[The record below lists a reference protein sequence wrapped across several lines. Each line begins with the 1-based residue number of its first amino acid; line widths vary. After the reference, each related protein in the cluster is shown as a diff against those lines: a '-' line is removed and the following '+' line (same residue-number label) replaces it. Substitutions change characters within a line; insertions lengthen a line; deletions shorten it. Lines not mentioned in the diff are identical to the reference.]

1 MTSVVDR
8 EKETPFLLRV
18 FTHKGGHNHISQ
30 FKINS
35 VPSEELSLYTWKNAT
50 LEELAQLIEQVIPE
64 AQDPDAR
71 IAFRLI
77 YLDTERARYQSRDIG
92 RVVPS
97 KPTEEQK
104 KTLEDCQ
111 FYIGDYLDVAIYIG
125 PPPTHQSRGR
135 GAARGGRDHGRFG
148 GRLGGG
154 NGGRKNFGASAPYN
168 RDSGRYGA
176 RAPQRRGDR
185 F

>member
-1 MTSVVDR
+1 M
-8 EKETPFLLRV
+8 
-18 FTHKGGHNHISQ
+18 
-30 FKINS
+30 
-35 VPSEELSLYTWKNAT
+35 
-50 LEELAQLIEQVIPE
+50 IPE

-92 RVVPS
+92 RVVPA
-97 KPTEEQK
+97 KPTDDQK
-104 KTLEDCQ
+104 KTLEECQ

-125 PPPTHQSRGR
+125 PPPTNQLRGR
-135 GAARGGRDHGRFG
+135 QFGRDGGGGAARGGRDHGRFG

-154 NGGRKNFGASAPYN
+154 NGGRRNFGGSAPYN
-168 RDSGRYGA
+168 RDGRDSGRYGGGGGG